1 MQKVFAVIALLVVLA
16 MPVSAQGLDFLANL
30 MKAVVQE
37 FGIESVIRVLEDL
50 GYIGDGEVVVQEATG
65 SLADLTVN
73 HDIWDLPED
82 EMVDALISQMNDP
95 GNEDCWTYVNLG
107 TSEYSSAPDRMKYRA
122 KFIDICIRE

>member
-1 MQKVFAVIALLVVLA
+1 MRKGLVVVALIVALA
-16 MPVSAQGLDFLANL
+16 VPVGAQSVSFLVNL
-30 MKAVVQE
+30 MKAVVE
-37 FGIESVIRVLEDL
+37 EYGIERVIGVLEDL
-50 GYIGDGEVVVQEATG
+50 GYIGDGEVAVQEPSELA
-65 SLADLTVN
+65 ADLTVN

-82 EMVDALISQMNDP
+82 ELVDVLISQMNDP